1 MNKEEI
7 YVKNGM
13 KKKMCKVD
21 IKKSKTGGRRGRGN
35 FIKSDDSIC

>member
-13 KKKMCKVD
+13 KKNVQSWYQKV
-21 IKKSKTGGRRGRGN
+21 KNWGEKGEG
-35 FIKSDDSIC
+35 